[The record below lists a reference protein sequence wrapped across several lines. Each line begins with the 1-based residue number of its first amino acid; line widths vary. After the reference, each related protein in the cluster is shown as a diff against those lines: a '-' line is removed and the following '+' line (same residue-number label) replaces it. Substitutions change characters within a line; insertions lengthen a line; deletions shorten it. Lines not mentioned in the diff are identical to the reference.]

1 MMVDWTD
8 PGSVRTHIQDI
19 VSSRK
24 NARNGGDDGNQDTRL
39 ILHMLMHM
47 ASTMPAMP
55 GAESGEDKTSP
66 LLAEMVAGQK
76 ELKSAITE
84 LVNATVESSRV
95 MRESIASLESAFMS
109 EVSLVSDDKGKRAVR
124 TKK

>member
-1 MMVDWTD
+1 MVDWTD
-8 PGSVRTHIQDI
+8 PTSVRSHIQDI
-19 VSSRK
+19 VRSRK
-24 NARNGGDDGNQDTRL
+24 NGGGESDGNQDTKL

-55 GAESGEDKTSP
+55 GAEPAEDKSSP

-124 TKK
+124 TRK